1 MLPAMTDLDKRVF
14 GSLLWFFP
22 LLAALIFIPAGTLDY
37 WQAWVF
43 LAVYIVSSLAIIFYL
58 RKHDPQLLERR
69 MHGGPGAEKEKM
81 QKIIMSLIS
90 AAFIALIAVPALD
103 YRLDGPAVSAYV
115 ALLGDGLIAVSYLAF
130 YFVFKENSFASA
142 TIEFDPGQRV
152 ISTGP
157 YALVRHPMYAGGL
170 PMLVGIPL
178 ALGSWRGL
186 LVLIP
191 LVPVLVWRLL
201 DEEQLLAKNL
211 PGYLAYKSKV
221 KYRLIPVVW

>member
-1 MLPAMTDLDKRVF
+1 MTDLDKRVIR
-14 GSLLWFFP
+14 SLLWFFP

-58 RKHDPQLLERR
+58 RKRDPQLLERR
-69 MHGGPGAEKEKM
+69 MHGGPGAEKEKT
-81 QKIIMSLIS
+81 QKVIMSLIS
-90 AAFIALIAVPALD
+90 VAFIALIVVPAFD
-103 YRLDGPAVSAYV
+103 YRVEGPAVPPHV
-115 ALLGDGLIAVSYLAF
+115 ALLGDALTALAYLAF
-130 YFVFKENSFASA
+130 YLVFKENSFASA
-142 TIEFDPGQRV
+142 TIEFDSAQRV

-191 LVPVLVWRLL
+191 LLPVLIWRLL
-201 DEEQLLAKNL
+201 DEEQLLA
-211 PGYLAYKSKV
+211 
-221 KYRLIPVVW
+221 